1 MCDKFSVLGNVPK
14 ISVIGKTTTRKV
26 RFNNLMP
33 SLRATIRVNVR
44 RRRKPIPW
52 PLRSLRI
59 RPQLSKDRK
68 LLAPPL
74 CEEHQ
79 LIGTAFEHLLRLE
92 LQRLNP
98 TAELGRSV
106 VSEAVDLAELTAR
119 GGGRVSVGIELVPSP
134 SGKGFATAYSESA
147 TPDDDVKI
155 LRLALQK
162 AEEYGRDYVN
172 NGVLV
177 DDILV
182 SCWMTAK
189 IIGSFQVSQRNPGES
204 VYIPFKFPGVDISGL
219 KDVRAMFALVDPEIF
234 RAKQRCLLNPTFRFK
249 HPVGTNQPDFVIDDM
264 IVDVKCTARKSLDRR
279 DIDQLLRYYA
289 LSKIYGFDE
298 RNDVG
303 EINRLAIYFAR
314 FAQMFVIDVRRDFP
328 PERVIKFLGWFEQ
341 KVSGKGRRTEK

>member
-1 MCDKFSVLGNVPK
+1 M
-14 ISVIGKTTTRKV
+14 
-26 RFNNLMP
+26 
-33 SLRATIRVNVR
+33 
-44 RRRKPIPW
+44 
-52 PLRSLRI
+52 
-59 RPQLSKDRK
+59 
-68 LLAPPL
+68 
-74 CEEHQ
+74 HQ

-92 LQRLNP
+92 LQRLNA
-98 TAELGRSV
+98 TAELGRSL

-119 GGGRVSVGIELVPSP
+119 GGGRVSW
-134 SGKGFATAYSESA
+134 
-147 TPDDDVKI
+147 
-155 LRLALQK
+155 
-162 AEEYGRDYVN
+162 
-172 NGVLV
+172 VLV

-234 RAKQRCLLNPTFRFK
+234 RAKRRCLLNPTFRFK

-328 PERVIKFLGWFEQ
+328 PERVIKFLGWVEQ
-341 KVSGKGRRTEK
+341 QVSGKGRRTEK